1 MGVKGGGGG
10 VPINGSADSMDVS
23 PLGGRRE
30 EVNGEGGNLFHNFTL
45 VKREVLHN
53 KLVSSRSNSPNRK
66 GKGYAPRD
74 VRVDGGSIRGRG
86 HLFYPSED

>member
-1 MGVKGGGGG
+1 MGG

-23 PLGGRRE
+23 PLGGRREE

-66 GKGYAPRD
+66 GEGYAPRD